1 MTLPVWVDHV
11 GSAGTNYV
19 TGDLVVGPVTAPDVD
34 RVPKIESKGSVP

>member
-19 TGDLVVGPVTAPDVD
+19 TGDLVAGPVIELD
-34 RVPKIESKGSVP
+34 RLPKIESKGSVP